1 MTGTGA
7 LPVALLLP
15 GQGSQ
20 HQRMA
25 AGLYGHEPVFTAAMD
40 EFFDAA
46 GPEGAPLREDWLAE
60 RPATEIDH
68 VTRSQPLLF
77 AVDHALGRLVLS
89 WGVRPAA
96 LLGHSI
102 GELAAAALAGVFS
115 PRDAAALVLDR
126 IRRLAG
132 APPGGMLAVAA
143 STAEVAPY
151 LSGDVVVGAVNAPRQ
166 TVLAGPDGPLEE
178 IGRALREAGFVCRPV
193 PSLSAFHSPVLE
205 PACRGAAARF
215 AAVRKHPP
223 AVPVHS
229 AYTAAPLTGS
239 DIQDPAFWARQPVAP
254 VLFWPAL
261 EGLLATGDHLLVEVG
276 PGQGLSQL
284 ARRHPAV
291 RRGSSVVVSL
301 LPARP
306 GPPEADRTAVAAAA
320 ALITAAG
327 TATAGRPAD
336 PASEDRGTPSRPA
349 AAR

>member
-1 MTGTGA
+1 MTA
-7 LPVALLLP
+7 ERPLPVALLLP

-20 HQRMA
+20 QPRMA
-25 AGLYGHEPVFTAAMD
+25 AGLYGYEPVFTEAMD

-46 GPEGAPLREDWLAE
+46 GAEGGPLREDWLAE
-60 RPATEIDH
+60 RPATELDH

-77 AVDHALGRLVLS
+77 AVDLALGRLVLS

-102 GELAAAALAGVFS
+102 GELASAVLAGVFGT
-115 PRDAAALVLDR
+115 RDAVGLVLDR
-126 IRRLAG
+126 VGRLAK

-166 TVLAGPDGPLEE
+166 TILAGPDGPLDKA
-178 IGRALREAGFVCRPV
+178 GRALGEAGFVCRRV
-193 PSLSAFHSPVLE
+193 PSLSAFHSPLLE
-205 PACRGAAARF
+205 PACRGAAERF
-215 AAVRKHPP
+215 AAVRRSSPS
-223 AVPVHS
+223 VPVHS
-229 AYTAAPLTGS
+229 AYTAAPLTRA
-239 DIQDPAFWARQPVAP
+239 DIDDPAFWARQPVAP

-276 PGQGLSQL
+276 PGQGLSQV

-291 RRGSSVVVSL
+291 RRGTSAVVSL

-306 GPPEADRTAVAAAA
+306 GPPEADRSAVEAAVARIAGAGHAIGRAAA
-320 ALITAAG
+320 SRGAPYAA
-327 TATAGRPAD
+327 P
-336 PASEDRGTPSRPA
+336 PV
-349 AAR
+349 

>member
-1 MTGTGA
+1 MTPA
-7 LPVALLLP
+7 PSPPVALLLP

-40 EFFDAA
+40 AFFDAA
-46 GPEGAPLREDWLAE
+46 GPEGVALREDWLAE
-60 RPATEIDH
+60 RPVMELDH

-77 AVDHALGRLVLS
+77 AVDHALGKLVLS

-102 GELAAAALAGVFS
+102 GELAAAVLAGVFGL
-115 PRDAAALVLDR
+115 RDATGLVLDR
-126 IRRLAG
+126 VRRLAG

-143 STAEVAPY
+143 SRAEVTPY

-166 TVLAGPDGPLEE
+166 TVLAGPDGPLDKV
-178 IGRALREAGFVCRPV
+178 GRTLREAGFVCRRV

-205 PACRGAAARF
+205 PACRGAAERF
-215 AAVRKHPP
+215 AAVDRRVPSL
-223 AVPVHS
+223 PVHS
-229 AYTAAPLTGS
+229 AYTAAPLTRS
-239 DIQDPAFWARQPVAP
+239 DIDDVSFWARQPVAP

-276 PGQGLSQL
+276 PGQGLSQV

-291 RRGSSVVVSL
+291 RRGTSAVVSL

-306 GPPEADRTAVAAAA
+306 GPPEADRAAVDAAVARVAAAGHPIVRTPVPHD
-320 ALITAAG
+320 LPQRP
-327 TATAGRPAD
+327 ATAV
-336 PASEDRGTPSRPA
+336 
-349 AAR
+349 

>member
-1 MTGTGA
+1 MTAAHA

-20 HQRMA
+20 HRRMA
-25 AGLYGHEPVFTAAMD
+25 AGLYGHEPVFTEAMD
-40 EFFDAA
+40 EFFAAA
-46 GPEGAPLREDWLAE
+46 GAEGGPMRDDWLAE
-60 RPATEIDH
+60 LPVTDMDH

-89 WGVRPAA
+89 RGVRPAA

-102 GELAAAALAGVFS
+102 GELAGAALAGVFD
-115 PRDAAALVLDR
+115 PRDAAGLVLDR
-126 IRRLAG
+126 IRRLAA

-143 STAEVAPY
+143 STREVAPY

-166 TVLAGPDGPLEE
+166 TVLAGPDAPLDA
-178 IGRALREAGFVCRPV
+178 IGRALREAGFVCRRV

-205 PACRGAAARF
+205 PACRGAAERF
-215 AAVRKHPP
+215 AAVRRGRP

-229 AYTAAPLTGS
+229 AYTAAPLTES
-239 DIQDPAFWARQPVAP
+239 DIDDPRFWARQPVAP

-291 RRGSSVVVSL
+291 RRGSSAVVSL

-306 GPPEADRTAVAAAA
+306 GPPEADRAAWEAALERIAAAGHPVGGGSDGRARPQWSA
-320 ALITAAG
+320 ATG
-327 TATAGRPAD
+327 
-336 PASEDRGTPSRPA
+336 
-349 AAR
+349 